1 MPEKRRRVFATHT
14 GRISKIVNAPIQYV
28 YDWCTDFRSD
38 DGKFSRSKPRFRVVR
53 VSPRQLVRI
62 GVVSNGA
69 KDPPMVVELVRLSPP
84 NAWHKN
90 QIGGPDIDDI
100 DYKLT
105 ALSPKRTRI
114 RLVIVERWLVPKF
127 PKKTDWVRS
136 SSKYWDEL
144 VLAIEQRY
152 RSGQP
157 AQG

>member
-1 MPEKRRRVFATHT
+1 MPEQRRRVFATQT
-14 GRISKIVNAPIQYV
+14 GRISKVVNAPLRYV

-38 DGKFSRSKPRFRVVR
+38 DGKFSRSKPSWRVVR

-62 GVVSNGA
+62 GVVGNGA
-69 KDPPMVVELVRLSPP
+69 KDPRMVVELVRLGPP

-114 RLVIVERWLVPKF
+114 SIVIVERWMVPTF
-127 PKKTDWVRS
+127 PKKTDWVRGS
-136 SSKYWDEL
+136 SRYWDEL
-144 VLAIEQRY
+144 VRAIEARY
-152 RSGQP
+152 QSGRP
-157 AQG
+157 AKG